1 MKLLEVVKG
10 EKSSPEVVSACMQV
24 GKKIKKVPVLAGNCF
39 GFIGNRMLEFYGKEA
54 QFLVEEGATP
64 TQVCPPS
71 PLPLLTLLPFPP
83 LTSGGSSP
91 QVCWDGDGVL

>member
-10 EKSSPEVVSACMQV
+10 SKTSLETIAACMQV

-54 QFLVEEGATP
+54 QFLVEEGSTP
-64 TQVCPPS
+64 AEVRM
-71 PLPLLTLLPFPP
+71 LLSCTSIVMSFRSIVFSNLLVW
-83 LTSGGSSP
+83 LWVS
-91 QVCWDGDGVL
+91 LR

>member
-10 EKSSPEVVSACMQV
+10 EKSSLEVISACMQV

-64 TQVCPPS
+64 SQVRLS
-71 PLPLLTLLPFPP
+71 YRFIPLIPCLA
-83 LTSGGSSP
+83 G
-91 QVCWDGDGVL
+91 